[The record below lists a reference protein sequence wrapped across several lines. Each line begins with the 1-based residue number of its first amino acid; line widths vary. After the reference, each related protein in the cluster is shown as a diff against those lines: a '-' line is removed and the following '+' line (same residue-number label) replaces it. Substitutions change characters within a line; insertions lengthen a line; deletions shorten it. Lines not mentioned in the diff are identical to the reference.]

1 MKTIIK
7 NGRLVDPSQN
17 LDAVLDLLIE
27 DGKIKETAPHIDVDA
42 DEVTHDTHGPVVP
55 LALLIRVHPFAGTW
69 PGSQGRPGH
78 RDHGSRCGGHYPG
91 SLYAQYQTGD

>member
-1 MKTIIK
+1 MKTLIK

-42 DEVTHDTHGPVVP
+42 DEVYDATGLVV
-55 LALLIRVHPFAGTW
+55 A
-69 PGSQGRPGH
+69 PGF
-78 RDHGSRCGGHYPG
+78 Y
-91 SLYAQYQTGD
+91 

>member
-1 MKTIIK
+1 MKTLIK

-42 DEVTHDTHGPVVP
+42 DEVYDATGLVVAPGFIDLHTHLREPGLEARKTWSPGPWQP
-55 LALLIRVHPFAGTW
+55 LPGAL
-69 PGSQGRPGH
+69 PG
-78 RDHGSRCGGHYPG
+78 
-91 SLYAQYQTGD
+91 